1 MDKQYNVWR
10 ITSGKTT
17 LIPITGES
25 VSLQEACQ
33 LVELL
38 EKGKTLIGLPDRRSR
53 PEWHRTTHQEGY
65 MVLVGATITQMY
77 VICTD
82 DYDTVLLNIAA
93 SAEAPTKRWG

>member
-38 EKGKTLIGLPDRRSR
+38 EKGKTLIGLPSWGLDEPYTR
-53 PEWHRTTHQEGY
+53 QDGY

-77 VICTD
+77 VICID